1 MMRRP
6 ALPGFRRRGL
16 WAVGLLAW
24 TWPATRLVAQR
35 PALSPPL
42 AAALGHDTTLT
53 VWLFVRPDV
62 SLADASA
69 RAAILG
75 AGVRTTSRWL
85 HALSTRTSTAVLS
98 RLARERWVRR
108 LQPMGRW
115 RVRPGPAPFPVDELG
130 AAAVDTCAAFGDPA
144 YGPSEMPYR
153 QLGLRPLADAGVDG
167 AGVRILILD
176 GGFNTLHPAFAGVA
190 VTAQRDFVFG
200 DSIVRDEP
208 NDQPGAQA
216 HGTAVWSLFAG
227 SVPGRLVG
235 IARGASY
242 LLAKTEDIRSETRVE
257 EDNYVAAL
265 EWADSIGVDIASSSL
280 GYLVFDNGFGYTPSQ
295 LNGDI
300 AVTSVAA
307 DSAAAHGI
315 LVVTAAGNGGPG
327 FRTLVTPGDARS
339 VITVGAE
346 DSLGAITGFSSRGP
360 TADGRLKPD
369 LTAPG
374 LDVCAVAGSTLARL
388 AGTSFATPLIAAA
401 AALVKQLHPAIG
413 PLALRGALRD
423 EGSNRAAPDSTRGW
437 GRPDVSSAAVFAEG
451 VVALAPLPPTLNSIT
466 PVFSWTVGSIPGFAQ
481 PVSFRLRIARDSSL
495 TPVTLDTVLTTPLVA
510 LPRPLQPGAPMFWQ
524 VDATSATGRTAST
537 GRVGPIAVPT
547 WARLNVLAD
556 SAGSTTSEVQ
566 PTFRWSPAA
575 VASPPGPFTYDF
587 FVRRTNTPVPQ
598 FTASGLTDTTYQ
610 LTGPLERDAAYR
622 WGLVVRAGPDSAV
635 VTSPAP
641 FLVLDAATPPATLL
655 YQNFPN
661 PFPTST
667 GAATCIWFD
676 LAQPGEVTL
685 EILNLRGGV
694 VRRLIPG
701 SDFPA
706 FLPAGRYGRGNTG
719 TGLCDP
725 RLTWDGRADDGAWL
739 PAGVYLYKLKFGG
752 VIQFKRI
759 VYRGRTS

>member
-24 TWPATRLVAQR
+24 AWPATRLVAQR
-35 PALSPPL
+35 PTLSPPL

-115 RVRPGPAPFPVDELG
+115 RAPSPPAPPLADELG
-130 AAAVDTCAAFGDPA
+130 AAAVDTCAAAGDPT

-153 QLGLRPLADAGVDG
+153 QLGLRPLADGGVNG
-167 AGVRILILD
+167 AGVRIVILD

-374 LDVCAVAGSTLARL
+374 LDVCAVAGSSLARL

-413 PLALRGALRD
+413 PLALRAALRD

-437 GRPDVSSAAVFAEG
+437 GRPDVSAAAVFAEG
-451 VVALAPLPPTLNSIT
+451 VVPLTPVPPTLVSIT

-481 PVSFRLRIARDSSL
+481 PVSYRLRIARDSSL
-495 TPVTLDTVLTTPLVA
+495 TPVTLDTVLTTPQVA

-537 GRVGPIAVPT
+537 GPVGPITVPA

-556 SAGSTTSEVQ
+556 SAGSTTPEVQ
-566 PTFRWSPAA
+566 PTFSWSPAA
-575 VASPPGPFTYDF
+575 SASPPGPFTYDF
-587 FVRRTNTPVPQ
+587 FVRRTNSTEAQ
-598 FTASGLTDTTYQ
+598 FTANGLTDTTYQ
-610 LTGPLERDAAYR
+610 LASPLERDATYR
-622 WGLVVRAGPDSAV
+622 WGLVVHAGADSAV
-635 VTSPAP
+635 ITSPAP

-661 PFPTST
+661 PFPTPT
-667 GAATCIWFD
+667 RAATCIWFD

-725 RLTWDGRADDGAWL
+725 RLTWDGRADDGDWL